1 MDWLQTLVIILLIA
15 GVTGLLSLFV
25 PRRPSGEEASE
36 RSDGPVIPAPFDSFP
51 PTGAGGP
58 EADEDGN
65 DDEEA
70 DADGP
75 HHL

>member
-15 GVTGLLSLFV
+15 GVTGLLSVFV

-36 RSDGPVIPAPFDSFP
+36 RADGPVIPAPFESFP
-51 PTGAGGP
+51 ASDAGGS

-65 DDEEA
+65 DEEEA